1 MDDIDDIRAVLTPR
15 CSAVDLRSGGVGRCG
30 QPGLGAKAANGNEQG
45 PRWRARRRPSRS
57 RPGHVLTAALL
68 ARGIAFA
75 INKLWKAGPTQ
86 WGRAQHQQNRP
97 LGSVRSPPLAE
108 SPGGHSDGLPP
119 AALLARARSATIAH
133 GARSTTSTVRAA
145 VACTRCCSKEATAG
159 WLSAMAPA
167 RAAGLRCSVVAAC
180 FVAAIEAP

>member
-1 MDDIDDIRAVLTPR
+1 MHPMPQSFLT
-15 CSAVDLRSGGVGRCG
+15 VGLRSHARLSWFSPVAVTSPSHHHQRGVSADGTEC
-30 QPGLGAKAANGNEQG
+30 
-45 PRWRARRRPSRS
+45 
-57 RPGHVLTAALL
+57 TAAFHVKDVSEL